1 MRFLHNCFYQFYYLL
16 ANKSCVA
23 EKQLAAINESDR
35 ELEKKDQALQAAK
48 LRIKE
53 LEYARENYLEF
64 QNQAKVSK
72 ININRA
78 CLSKYFNML

>member
-1 MRFLHNCFYQFYYLL
+1 MLC
-16 ANKSCVA
+16 A
-23 EKQLAAINESDR
+23 EKQLSAINESDR

-53 LEYARENYLEF
+53 LEYAKENFLEF

-72 ININRA
+72 RLESY
-78 CLSKYFNML
+78 LSQHLC